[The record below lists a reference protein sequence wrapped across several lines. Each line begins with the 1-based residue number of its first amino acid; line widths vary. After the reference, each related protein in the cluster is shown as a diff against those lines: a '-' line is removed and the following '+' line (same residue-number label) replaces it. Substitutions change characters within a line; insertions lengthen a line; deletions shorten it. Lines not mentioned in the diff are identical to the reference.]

1 MATGTPGCRA
11 TAQLGLEHACGLP
24 HPRFPGNNLITTC
37 RQRTNAA
44 EESGLSITSYT
55 PCVCASGRQRRAAQ
69 ARASGHLLLQST
81 VSISLRESS
90 WVCGSSGD
98 RWQFLLQALDPRP
111 PRNNRGHLLLRSAD
125 LKASHTL
132 LPATA
137 ERTSCMPETAPPA
150 NGLVWTPHRAE
161 RFGKQPSTMCGGMEK
176 PGLKKGFLS
185 CARVKVAPCL
195 LKVGMP
201 EK

>member
-1 MATGTPGCRA
+1 MQKKNQVYRLRVTPPARVL
-11 TAQLGLEHACGLP
+11 LG
-24 HPRFPGNNLITTC
+24 
-37 RQRTNAA
+37 
-44 EESGLSITSYT
+44 
-55 PCVCASGRQRRAAQ
+55 ASAAQ
-69 ARASGHLLLQST
+69 PRREPQGTFSFKV

-90 WVCGSSGD
+90 WVCGSFGD

-111 PRNNRGHLLLRSAD
+111 PRNNRGHLLLRSAG
-125 LKASHTL
+125 LKASQTL

-137 ERTSCMPETAPPA
+137 EQTSCMAETARPA

-185 CARVKVAPCL
+185 CAVLEVAPCL